1 MTKTIGIAIF
11 EAARQLS
18 IAGIDSSQL
27 DARVLMSSVLK
38 VVPHQASL
46 IADKG
51 LTNAQSEEFSKVI
64 QRRLRRVP
72 VSHILGYRD
81 FFEHRFIVTPDVLD
95 PRPETELLVVE
106 ALKEN
111 FQNVLDLGTGSGC
124 ILLSL
129 LAKKVN
135 VQGVGIDIS
144 AAAISIARRNAKNL
158 YLESR
163 VNLNVSDWFSNVGKQ
178 KFDLI
183 VSNPPYVHPNQM
195 ELLSPEV
202 LHEPM
207 LALTDNEDGLN
218 AFRKIATNAKE
229 FMVSGGR
236 LVFEIGFDQGP
247 EVTEI
252 LNISGFRDIRV
263 LPDLNGNDRV
273 VSCCSN

>member
-18 IAGIDSSQL
+18 IAGIDGSQL

-38 VVPHQASL
+38 VAPYQASL
-46 IADKG
+46 IADKC
-51 LTNAQSEEFSKVI
+51 LTKAQLEEFSKVI

-106 ALKEN
+106 ALKES

-129 LAKKVN
+129 LAKKIN

-158 YLESR
+158 HLESR

-183 VSNPPYVHPNQM
+183 VSNPPYVHPNQL

-218 AFRKIATNAKE
+218 AFKEIATNAQK
-229 FMVSGGR
+229 FMVAGGR
-236 LVFEIGFDQGP
+236 LIFEIGFDQGP
-247 EVTEI
+247 AVADI
-252 LNISGFRDIRV
+252 LNISGFQDIRV
-263 LPDLNGNDRV
+263 LPDLNGSDRI
-273 VSCCSN
+273 VSCCLK

>member
-51 LTNAQSEEFSKVI
+51 LTNAQSEEFSKLI

-106 ALKEN
+106 ALKES

-129 LAKKVN
+129 LAKKIN

-158 YLESR
+158 HLESR
-163 VNLNVSDWFSNVGKQ
+163 VNLNVSDWFSNVGKR

-183 VSNPPYVHPNQM
+183 VSNPPYVHPNQL

-218 AFRKIATNAKE
+218 AFKEIATNAQK
-229 FMVSGGR
+229 FMVAGGR
-236 LVFEIGFDQGP
+236 LIFEIGFDQGP
-247 EVTEI
+247 AVAEI
-252 LNISGFRDIRV
+252 LDISGFQDIRV
-263 LPDLNGNDRV
+263 LPDLNGSDRI
-273 VSCCSN
+273 VSCCSK

>member
-27 DARVLMSSVLK
+27 DARVLMSSLLK
-38 VVPHQASL
+38 VAPYQASL
-46 IADKG
+46 IADKC
-51 LTNAQSEEFSKVI
+51 LTKAQLEEFSKVI

-106 ALKEN
+106 ALKES

-129 LAKKVN
+129 LAKKIN

-158 YLESR
+158 HLESR
-163 VNLNVSDWFSNVGKQ
+163 VNLNVSDWFSNVGKR

-183 VSNPPYVHPNQM
+183 VSNPPYVHPNQL

-218 AFRKIATNAKE
+218 AFKEIATNAQK
-229 FMVSGGR
+229 FMVAGGR
-236 LVFEIGFDQGP
+236 LIFEIGFDQGP
-247 EVTEI
+247 AVAEI
-252 LNISGFRDIRV
+252 LNISGFQDIRV
-263 LPDLNGNDRV
+263 LPDLNGSDRI
-273 VSCCSN
+273 VSCCLK

>member
-18 IAGIDSSQL
+18 IAGIDGSQL

-38 VVPHQASL
+38 VAPYQASL
-46 IADKG
+46 IADKC
-51 LTNAQSEEFSKVI
+51 LTKAQLEEFSKVI

-106 ALKEN
+106 ALKES

-129 LAKKVN
+129 LAKKIN

-158 YLESR
+158 HLESR
-163 VNLNVSDWFSNVGKQ
+163 VNLNVSDWFSNVGKR

-183 VSNPPYVHPNQM
+183 VSNPPYVHPNQL

-218 AFRKIATNAKE
+218 AFKEIATNAQK
-229 FMVSGGR
+229 FMVAGGR
-236 LVFEIGFDQGP
+236 LIFEIGFDQGP
-247 EVTEI
+247 AVADI
-252 LNISGFRDIRV
+252 LNISGFQDIRV
-263 LPDLNGNDRV
+263 LPDLNGSDRI
-273 VSCCSN
+273 VSCCLK

>member
-1 MTKTIGIAIF
+1 MTKTVGIAIF

-38 VVPHQASL
+38 VVPYQASL
-46 IADKG
+46 IADKC
-51 LTNAQSEEFSKVI
+51 LTKAQLEEFLKII

-106 ALKEN
+106 ALKES

-129 LAKKVN
+129 LAKKTN
-135 VQGVGIDIS
+135 VQGVGIDNS

-158 YLESR
+158 HLESR
-163 VNLNVSDWFSNVGKQ
+163 VRLNVSDWFSNVGKQ

-183 VSNPPYVHPNQM
+183 VSNPPYIHPNQL

-202 LHEPM
+202 LQEPM

-218 AFRKIATNAKE
+218 AFKEIATNAQK
-229 FMVSGGR
+229 FMVAGGR
-236 LVFEIGFDQGP
+236 LIFEIGFDQGP
-247 EVTEI
+247 EVVEI
-252 LNISGFRDIRV
+252 LNISGFQDIRV
-263 LPDLNGNDRV
+263 LPDLNGSDRI
-273 VSCCSN
+273 VSCCSK

>member
-18 IAGIDSSQL
+18 IAGIDGSQL

-38 VVPHQASL
+38 VAPYQASL
-46 IADKG
+46 IADKC
-51 LTNAQSEEFSKVI
+51 LTKAQLEEFSKVI

-106 ALKEN
+106 ALKES

-129 LAKKVN
+129 LAKKIN

-158 YLESR
+158 HLESR
-163 VNLNVSDWFSNVGKQ
+163 VNLNVSDWFSNVGKR

-183 VSNPPYVHPNQM
+183 VSNPPYVHPNHL

-218 AFRKIATNAKE
+218 AFKEIATNAQK
-229 FMVSGGR
+229 FMVAGGR
-236 LVFEIGFDQGP
+236 LIFEIGFDQGP
-247 EVTEI
+247 SVAEI
-252 LNISGFRDIRV
+252 LNISGFQNIRV
-263 LPDLNGNDRV
+263 LPDLNGSDRI
-273 VSCCSN
+273 VSCCLK

>member
-106 ALKEN
+106 ALKES

-129 LAKKVN
+129 LAKKIN

-183 VSNPPYVHPNQM
+183 VSNPPYVHPNQL

-218 AFRKIATNAKE
+218 AFKEIATNAQK
-229 FMVSGGR
+229 FMVAGGR
-236 LVFEIGFDQGP
+236 LIFEIGFDQGP
-247 EVTEI
+247 AVADI
-252 LNISGFRDIRV
+252 LNISDFQDIRV
-263 LPDLNGNDRV
+263 LPDLNGSDRI
-273 VSCCSN
+273 VSCCLK

>member
-18 IAGIDSSQL
+18 TAGIDSSQL

-106 ALKEN
+106 ALKES

-263 LPDLNGNDRV
+263 LPDLNGNDRI